1 MILTPH
7 GTRCCARGTAW
18 CSFRPWRE
26 ADAMSDH
33 GMFRLTQEPIDAA
46 ALRAELENDAC
57 GGVVIFEGIVRDHN
71 DGRKVLR
78 LEYEAYEAL
87 ALKEGAA
94 ILAEVA
100 RTSGIA
106 AAVCVHRLGPL
117 AIGDAAV
124 WVGVASAHRGE
135 AFDACRR
142 VIDEV
147 KARVPIWKREHYA
160 DGTEGWVNC
169 ADHGH

>member
-1 MILTPH
+1 
-7 GTRCCARGTAW
+7 
-18 CSFRPWRE
+18 
-26 ADAMSDH
+26 
-33 GMFRLTQEPIDAA
+33 MFRLTSAPIDAA
-46 ALRAELENDAC
+46 ALRAELDNAAC

-71 DGRKVLR
+71 DGRRVLR

-94 ILAEVA
+94 ILDEAVRDA
-100 RTSGIA
+100 GVA

-142 VIDEV
+142 IIDEV
-147 KARVPIWKREHYA
+147 KRRVPIWKREFYA
-160 DGTEGWVNC
+160 DGTESWVNC
-169 ADHGH
+169 AACEDPAHGH

>member
-1 MILTPH
+1 
-7 GTRCCARGTAW
+7 
-18 CSFRPWRE
+18 
-26 ADAMSDH
+26 MSDH

>member
-1 MILTPH
+1 
-7 GTRCCARGTAW
+7 
-18 CSFRPWRE
+18 
-26 ADAMSDH
+26 MSDQ

-46 ALRAELENDAC
+46 ALRAELDNAAC
-57 GGVVIFEGIVRDHN
+57 GGVVIFEGVVRDHN
-71 DGRKVLR
+71 DGRRVLR

-94 ILAEVA
+94 ILAEVLGS
-100 RTSGIA
+100 SGAA
-106 AAVCVHRLGPL
+106 AAVCVHRLGAL

-147 KARVPIWKREHYA
+147 KRRVPIWKREHYA
-160 DGTEGWVNC
+160 DGTEEWVNC